1 MAVSR
6 LPGCIVEH
14 TSKLESDLP
23 EAERTV
29 FGIRVLTGAQWK
41 MYQARLEAATA
52 QKALVAA
59 REFVASGLAYVR
71 NHEVMDAQG
80 NRSPFSLEL
89 SGADLSDASF
99 QVLHPFMAEI
109 MEWIRTAHQVTEP
122 DLKNSP

>member
-6 LPGCIVEH
+6 LPGCIVER

-41 MYQARLEAATA
+41 MYQSRLEAAMGH
-52 QKALVAA
+52 KALVAA
-59 REFVASGLAYVR
+59 REFVASGLAYVK
-71 NHEVMDAQG
+71 NHEVIDAQG
-80 NRSPFSLEL
+80 NRSPFCLEL
-89 SGADLSDASF
+89 SGADLSDASY
-99 QVLHPFMAEI
+99 QVLLPYMHEL
-109 MEWIRTAHQVTEP
+109 MEWIRTAHTVTEA